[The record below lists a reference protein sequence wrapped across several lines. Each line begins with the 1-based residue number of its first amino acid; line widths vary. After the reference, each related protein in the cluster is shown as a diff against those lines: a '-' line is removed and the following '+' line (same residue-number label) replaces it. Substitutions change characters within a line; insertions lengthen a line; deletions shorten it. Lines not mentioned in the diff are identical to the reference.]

1 MRRLTGLP
9 KLMLAVAG
17 AVIVLVVAACG
28 TTTSSSTSTTS
39 NAGDTTGTAQAA
51 AKYGPDHPLKIVFL
65 LQSDTPNDGGWNE
78 SWERARKEIQKR
90 FGDKVETSY
99 KLSVPDTEETVNIV
113 NGVVADGANVVI
125 GVSYGQGQPLMKA
138 AKAHPDVYFIQSQW
152 KSPGL
157 ANWSGVDVAAEQG
170 YYLAG
175 MAAAAASKSKKVGG
189 VVPFAV
195 PFVLREINGFQFGI
209 QAARSVHQGARR
221 PDQLVVRSVQG
232 PAGGP
237 GRDVGRLRRRRPV
250 PRRPLDRQ
258 RRPAQGRA
266 VGGHGH
272 RHQQGGAQDVPGHA
286 GVELGR
292 GAGHARSTA
301 ILNNQWKSTFLYAD
315 MQKDG
320 VSMAW
325 GDAFK
330 TRVPADVQKKIEET
344 EQAFK
349 DGSKQVFTGPI
360 KNTDGKVVVPA
371 GKSLDVD
378 QLEGMD
384 FVVQGITGVN
394 AKG

>member
-17 AVIVLVVAACG
+17 ALIVLVVAACG
-28 TTTSSSTSTTS
+28 TTTSSSTGSS
-39 NAGDTTGTAQAA
+39 SDSTGTAPAA
-51 AKYGPDHPLKIVFL
+51 AQYGPDHPLKIVFL

-90 FGDKVETSY
+90 FGDQVETSY

-113 NGVVADGANVVI
+113 DGVVADGANVVI
-125 GVSYGQGQPLMKA
+125 GVSYGQGAPLIKA
-138 AKAHPDVYFIQSQW
+138 AKKHPDVYFIQSQW

-157 ANWSGVDVAAEQG
+157 ANFSGVDVAPEQG

-175 MAAAAASKSKKVGG
+175 MAAAAASKSKKIGA

-195 PFVLREINGFQFGI
+195 PFVLREINGFALGVQSVDPTIKVRGVLTNSWFDPSKDL
-209 QAARSVHQGARR
+209 QAAQAVMSDGSDVVARFLDDRSIDSAAQRKDVLWVGTGTDTSKTA
-221 PDQLVVRSVQG
+221 PKTFLATPLWNWSGVLGTLVDSV
-232 PAGGP
+232 
-237 GRDVGRLRRRRPV
+237 
-250 PRRPLDRQ
+250 
-258 RRPAQGRA
+258 
-266 VGGHGH
+266 
-272 RHQQGGAQDVPGHA
+272 
-286 GVELGR
+286 
-292 GAGHARSTA
+292 
-301 ILNNQWKSTFLYAD
+301 LNNQWKSTFLYAD

-344 EQAFK
+344 EQAFRSG
-349 DGSKQVFTGPI
+349 DKQVFTGPI
-360 KNTDGKVVVPA
+360 KNTDGKVVVED
-371 GKSLDVD
+371 GQSLDLD
-378 QLEGMD
+378 GLLGMD
-384 FVVQGITGVN
+384 FVVQGISGIN